1 MSLTLKRNLP
11 LLILLAAMMAALV
24 LVIGNQRII
33 AYTTSVSTRLST
45 AGGNDVSNT
54 VALFDDSLVHEIQ
67 VLMSEDDY
75 DSMITTYQ
83 QTGEKEYFQADVIID
98 GVRINDVGIRLRGN
112 ASLRTALGGGGGAG
126 FGIFGGGQ
134 PDGVQFPEGQ
144 MPPFGEGGAPEG
156 LQGFQPP
163 QFGQGQELPEGMQGF
178 QPPAGRGFQGGQPP
192 EGFESPQGA
201 EEGLGGMQPG
211 GFQFGGGMGREPISE
226 ELVKIPF
233 MIKFDEYVDGQTYQ
247 GYTAIAIRNY
257 GTSYD
262 EAMLQEPISNFAAN
276 LAGLPATET
285 VFTGFSLNDEGER
298 LYVVSELVDETYLAK
313 HFPGTL
319 GVLYKADVGASLS
332 YAGEEPSSYA
342 NSFSQE
348 TRVNDADMKPLID
361 FMRFLDEA
369 DDATFEAEL
378 PQRLDVDAFA
388 NYLAINAMLV
398 NTDSMLGM
406 NNNYYLYYDEQ
417 AGKMTVLLWDTN
429 ESLSKLGGNV
439 SYSLDLNN
447 LQAGFGGG
455 GGMGRGGGIGGG
467 SNTLLARFIA
477 NDTFRV
483 LYQQKL
489 QAVYD
494 AVFVNDALVEKAD
507 EYAALVLAANE
518 RGLVDEQTY
527 TAAVESIKTFLQ
539 QRKEYILSTGL
550 VGK

>member
-11 LLILLAAMMAALV
+11 LMALLGVLVAALV
-24 LVIGNQRII
+24 LGLGSQRII
-33 AYTTSVSTRLST
+33 AYTTSTSTRLSA
-45 AGGNDVSNT
+45 AGANDVSNT
-54 VALFDDSLVHEIQ
+54 VALFDDGVVHEIQ
-67 VLMSEDDY
+67 VLMSEQDY
-75 DSMITTYQ
+75 DSMIATYQ

-112 ASLRTALGGGGGAG
+112 ASLRTALGGGGGGG
-126 FGIFGGGQ
+126 FGIAGGGV

-144 MPPFGEGGAPEG
+144 TPPFSDGQEIPEG
-156 LQGFQPP
+156 MQGFQPP
-163 QFGQGQELPEGMQGF
+163 QFGQGQAPEGMQDF

-192 EGFESPQGA
+192 EGFVAPDGFED
-201 EEGLGGMQPG
+201 EGDGGFG
-211 GFQFGGGMGREPISE
+211 GFQPGGMGREAISE
-226 ELVKIPF
+226 ELIKIPF

-247 GYTAIAIRNY
+247 GYSAIAIRNY

-262 EAMLQEPISNFAAN
+262 EDMLQEPISNYAAS

-285 VFTGFSLNDEGER
+285 VFTGFSLNEDAER
-298 LYVVSELVDETYLAK
+298 LYVVSELVDENYLAK
-313 HFPGTL
+313 HLPGTV

-378 PQRLDVDAFA
+378 PERLDVDAFA
-388 NYLAINAMLV
+388 SYLAINAMLV

-417 AGKMTVLLWDTN
+417 AEKMTVLLWDTN

-439 SYSLDLNN
+439 SYSLDLSAQ
-447 LQAGFGGG
+447 QAGFGGG
-455 GGMGRGGGIGGG
+455 MGRGMGGG
-467 SNTLLARFIA
+467 SNTLLSRFIA
-477 NDTFRV
+477 NDTFRA

-489 QAVYD
+489 QEVYD
-494 AVFVNDALVEKAD
+494 AVFANDALTEKVDA
-507 EYAALVLAANE
+507 YAALVLAANAD

-527 TAAVESIKTFLQ
+527 TAAVESVRSFLE
-539 QRKEYILSTGL
+539 QRKEYVLSTGL
-550 VGK
+550 VSD